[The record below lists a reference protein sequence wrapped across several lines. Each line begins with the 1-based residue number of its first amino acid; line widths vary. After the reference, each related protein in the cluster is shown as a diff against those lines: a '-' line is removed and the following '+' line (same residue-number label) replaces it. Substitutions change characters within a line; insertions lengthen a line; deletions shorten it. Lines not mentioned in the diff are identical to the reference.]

1 MYSAAASV
9 DFRMAPGAK
18 RTSTPADLRTALRR
32 ETRRAD
38 RALAGP
44 RVILSRRSSR
54 TLDALC
60 TAEFNIPS
68 LLLMEHASLGIAEVI
83 RRTLHGIRT
92 PHPCGILILAGPG
105 NNGGD
110 GIACARHLVNTS
122 ARPIS
127 IILIADRARLSAD
140 SAANLVMARRLG
152 IRTVSG
158 LARTAATIRR
168 EAARLPRPLLIVDA
182 LLGTGLTRPSDGP
195 ILQAIR
201 AGNLLRDQHPC
212 AATLAIDVPS
222 GLDADRGLP
231 PPRGEAVR
239 ADATLTMAGM
249 KPGLRSAAARKH
261 AGPVAIVPIGA
272 PAGLLSRLGKADTQ
286 PGKLHPSAPDPPSP
300 RRRPTRRRDG

>member
-18 RTSTPADLRTALRR
+18 RTSTPVNLRAVLRR

-38 RALAGP
+38 HALAGP

-54 TLDALC
+54 MLDALC

-83 RRTLHGIRT
+83 ERTLRRI
-92 PHPCGILILAGPG
+92 PAGILILAGPG

-110 GIACARHLVNTS
+110 GLAAARHLTS
-122 ARPIS
+122 AGISPIT
-127 IILIADRARLSAD
+127 ILLIADRARLSAD
-140 SAANLVMARRLG
+140 SAANLAMARRLG
-152 IRTVSG
+152 IRILSG
-158 LARTAATIRR
+158 LARPAAAIRR

-182 LLGTGLTRPSDGP
+182 LLGTGLSRPADGP

-201 AGNLLRDQHPC
+201 ACNLLRDQHPC

-249 KPGLRSAAARKH
+249 KPGLRTAGARAW
-261 AGPVAIVPIGA
+261 AGPVAIIPIGA
-272 PAGLLSRLGKADTQ
+272 PPRLLSRLGKADTQ

-300 RRRPTRRRDG
+300 RRRPTRRRGG